1 MKYYQIAR
9 CGEVHLCLQT
19 PAGSLFDLSE
29 LEPSIKSFLDL
40 LILANNADS
49 SIDELANK
57 VIAEVHNENNMRE
70 ISHVLKPINPP
81 EVWAAGVTFKRSEQE
96 RRLESE
102 TPDAYSKVY
111 ASDRPELFFKGT
123 AKTVV
128 GHGDEVGIRQ
138 DSSWNVPEPE
148 LAFVVFNGE
157 IVGYTIGNDVSSR
170 SIEGENPLYLP
181 QAKFYDNS
189 CAIGPCILSSEVITD
204 PHNLGITMSVT
215 RDEVTVFEGSTSTSQ
230 LVRSCEEI
238 SGWLYLHNHVPDGTV
253 VLTGTGIVPPQ
264 EFSLLAGDICR
275 ITIDQIGVL
284 QVGTKEV

>member
-1 MKYYQIAR
+1 MKYYQIAKD
-9 CGEVHLCLQT
+9 GEVHLCLKT
-19 PAGSLFDLSE
+19 SDGALFDLSE

-40 LILANNADS
+40 LILADDAHS
-49 SIDELANK
+49 SIDELASK
-57 VIAEVHNENNMRE
+57 VIVGKHIERNIME

-81 EVWAAGVTFKRSEQE
+81 EVWAAGVTYKRSEQE
-96 RRLESE
+96 RRLESD
-102 TPDAYSKVY
+102 TPDVYSKVY

-123 AKTVV
+123 ARTVV
-128 GHGDEVGIRQ
+128 GHGDEIGIRQ

-148 LAFVVFNGE
+148 LAFVVSKGA

-189 CAIGPCILSSEVITD
+189 CAIGPCILSAEVISD

-215 RDEVTVFEGSTSTSQ
+215 RDEVTVFKGSTSTSQ

-238 SGWLYLHNHVPDGTV
+238 SGWLHLHNHVPDGTV
-253 VLTGTGIVPPQ
+253 VLTGTGIVPPP
-264 EFSLLAGDICR
+264 EFSLLVGDICK